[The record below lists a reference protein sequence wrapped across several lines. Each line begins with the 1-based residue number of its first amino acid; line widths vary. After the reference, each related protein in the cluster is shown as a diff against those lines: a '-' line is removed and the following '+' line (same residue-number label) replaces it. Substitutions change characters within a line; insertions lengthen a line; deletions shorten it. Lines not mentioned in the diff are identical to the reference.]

1 MWLCW
6 YRCDLAGGTVSLRVD
21 FGVSIAQV
29 YPSASLFLLLVDP
42 DIELLDASPER
53 YLCAIVLP
61 TIIMD

>member
-1 MWLCW
+1 M
-6 YRCDLAGGTVSLRVD
+6 SLRVD